1 MNVLIDTNVILD
13 ALMSRAPFNAL
24 AERLFIM
31 VAEDNLNASITA
43 SSVTDIYYLLNK
55 HLRDTQ
61 QAKEALSNLFSLFKI
76 LDVTQNDC
84 EKALMLPMEDYE
96 DALIATCAKHKRIEL
111 IITRNPK
118 DFNKS
123 PVAAITPDDFF
134 AHYV

>member
-1 MNVLIDTNVILD
+1 MNVLIDTNVVLD
-13 ALMSRAPFNAL
+13 ALMSRAPFNVL
-24 AERLFIM
+24 AEKLFIM
-31 VAEDNLNASITA
+31 VAEDKLKASITA

-55 HLRDTQ
+55 HLHDIHQ
-61 QAKEALSNLFSLFKI
+61 VKQALSNLFSLFKI

-96 DALIATCAKHKRIEL
+96 DALIATCAKRKRIEL

-118 DFNKS
+118 GFNES
-123 PVAAITPDDFF
+123 PIAAITPDDFF

>member
-1 MNVLIDTNVILD
+1 MNVLIDTNVVLD

-24 AERLFIM
+24 AERLFTM

-55 HLRDTQ
+55 HLRDIQ
-61 QAKEALSNLFSLFKI
+61 QAKEALSNLFSLFNI

-96 DALIATCAKHKRIEL
+96 DALIATCAKRKRIEF

-118 DFNKS
+118 DFNES

-134 AHYV
+134 AYYV

>member
-1 MNVLIDTNVILD
+1 MNVLIDTNVVLD

-24 AERLFIM
+24 AEKLFIM
-31 VAEDNLNASITA
+31 VAEDKLNASITV

-55 HLRDTQ
+55 YLHDIQ
-61 QAKEALSNLFSLFKI
+61 QAKQALSNLFSLFKI

-84 EKALMLPMEDYE
+84 EKALMLPMEDYK
-96 DALIATCAKHKRIEL
+96 DALIASCAKRKRIEF

-118 DFNKS
+118 DFNES
-123 PVAAITPDDFF
+123 PIAAITPDDFF